1 MADVF
6 TDTSTLT
13 QATTAYERYSYFALR
28 PELYFDRCATIRPTR
43 QTHPG
48 SGVLFNIYQDL
59 APAVTPIAQNADV
72 DAVAISDDEV
82 TVSLNEYGNAAIVSA
97 RIRGFSYL
105 PVSRD
110 VANVMGFNA
119 GLSFDSLARNPL
131 VAGTNVAFGDG
142 TFANRAALTGA
153 SGALLKAAA
162 IRRAVA
168 RLATANV
175 QRLGGYYRAY
185 LAPEASVDLREE
197 TGAAAWRD
205 PHTYSQPEQ
214 IWNGEIGVFEGVSF
228 IETPR
233 LSAAN
238 LETTQGGAG
247 GFVNGGA
254 AGGASGNFD
263 VFPVIIMGNQALAKT
278 WSSAVSGPMP
288 QIVLGTVVDKLQ
300 RFVPIG
306 WYWLG
311 GFGRFREAAL
321 QRIEVTTSMVK

>member
-1 MADVF
+1 MGDVF

-28 PELYFDRCATIRPTR
+28 PELYFDRCASIRPTR
-43 QTHPG
+43 QSHPG
-48 SGVLFNIYQDL
+48 SAVLFNVIQDL
-59 APAVTPIAQNADV
+59 APAVTPIAENADIN
-72 DAVAISDDEV
+72 AVAVSDNEV

-105 PVSRD
+105 TVNMD
-110 VANVMGFNA
+110 VANAMGFNA
-119 GLSFDSLARNPL
+119 GLSFDCLARNPL

-162 IRRAVA
+162 VRRAVA

-175 QRLGGYYRAY
+175 QRLGGYYRAF

-197 TGAAAWRD
+197 TGGSGWRD
-205 PHTYSQPEQ
+205 PHIYAQPEQ
-214 IWNGEIGVFEGVSF
+214 IWNGEIGVFEGAAY

-233 LSAAN
+233 LSAVN
-238 LETTQGGAG
+238 LETNQGGPG

-254 AGGASGNFD
+254 AGGAVGNFD
-263 VFPVIIMGNQALAKT
+263 AFPVIVLGNQALAKT
-278 WSSAVSGPMP
+278 WSSAVSGPQP
-288 QIVLGTVVDKLQ
+288 EIVLGAVVDKLQ

-311 GFGRFREAAL
+311 GFGRFREEAI
-321 QRIEVTTSMVK
+321 QRIEVTTTMVK